1 MEEKKGFIEW
11 IRANKKELMIAGI
24 CIMAIIATVL
34 LCSNRES
41 IIALWDKLKKTLKK
55 SPVNKL
61 AEISMGSIVDATNP
75 TAVNAVE
82 VVVEPV
88 ANVVRSLPQNP
99 FEVTAHIRNLPE
111 GWCASADKIAT
122 AAEHGY
128 ELLQGQTWVKGYIK
142 NEIVA

>member
-1 MEEKKGFIEW
+1 
-11 IRANKKELMIAGI
+11 MIAGI
-24 CIMAIIATVL
+24 CITTIIAAVL
-34 LCSNRES
+34 LYRNREN
-41 IIALWDKLKKTLKK
+41 IIALWDRLKKTLEKT
-55 SPVNKL
+55 PVNKL
-61 AEISMGSIVDATNP
+61 PEISIGSRADATNP

-88 ANVVRSLPQNP
+88 AKVVRSLPQDP

-128 ELLQGQTWVKGYIK
+128 ELRSGQTWVERYIE